1 MVCRPRRIYSPRRP
15 HHLHLRPVARD
26 PPAPRAAREVR
37 KSTRTTG
44 IWPQPAKVVISVLK
58 RSRIEAVRALPPEV
72 ASDSEYHRA
81 TLQEATLPLGPF
93 PLPDASQQQLGV
105 EGAFKQAKRPV
116 RLCIAEQVKHA
127 RLQHRLERKEDR
139 SSSAGVA
146 GDCFGV

>member
-1 MVCRPRRIYSPRRP
+1 MVRRARRIHSSRRLD
-15 HHLHLRPVARD
+15 HVHLRALAQN
-26 PPAPRAAREVR
+26 PPAPKAARKVR

-93 PLPDASQQQLGV
+93 PLPGISQQQLGV
-105 EGAFKQAKRPV
+105 EGAFKQAKGLV
-116 RLCIAEQVKHA
+116 RLCRAEQVKYA
-127 RLQHRLERKEDR
+127 RLQHRL
-139 SSSAGVA
+139 
-146 GDCFGV
+146 